1 MATIDLTGTYTST
14 DGEFTVDLSRLSAT
28 IVNRLIART
37 MDHVF
42 GNEAI
47 SKASTAKAKNGG
59 VLSDDEYAKIVGDAR
74 VTLREKMYD
83 ESWGDRSRT
92 PRSPGANRLEQIF
105 NMLCATETRA
115 AIAKMGLKAGEDK
128 DTWIS
133 PQDGQPHTLTE
144 WMGSY
149 LGNPQLG
156 PGRRAN
162 LDERAKAKLEQENR
176 DAELRK
182 AAKAREASA
191 APVGEEFAL

>member
-14 DGEFTVDLSRLSAT
+14 DGEFTVDLSRLSPV
-28 IVNRLIART
+28 IVNRLISRT

-47 SKASTAKAKNGG
+47 SKASTAKAKAGG
-59 VLSDDEYAKIVGDAR
+59 VLSDDEYAKIVADAR
-74 VTLREKMYD
+74 VSLRDKMYD

-92 PRSPGANRLEQIF
+92 PRTPGANRLDQIF

-133 PQDGQPHTLTE
+133 PQDGQPHSLAD
-144 WMGSY
+144 WMESY
-149 LGNPQLG
+149 LRNPTRG
-156 PGRRAN
+156 AERRDSLN
-162 LDERAKAKLEQENR
+162 QRAQAKLDQENR

-182 AAKAREASA
+182 AAKAREAAA
-191 APVGEEFAL
+191 APAGEEFAL